1 MPSTGNGAERKQSA
15 RTDSE
20 SGGTNRAIT
29 RRRYLT
35 ATGIVGATA
44 LAGCSG
50 GDGGGGGDGNGES
63 GGGGDGGDGG
73 STGNGSNSA
82 ATELSVAA
90 VEGSGRLFKRLMD
103 EYVSDDTGIDV
114 SVQLFPYANLFEKT
128 NSILSTQSDAYDIM
142 FMDDPWFPQFA
153 ANVDPLLDWLPGEL
167 PRDQII
173 ENCVEIATWPT
184 PNAPTVPSA
193 EGLEQKVR
201 GQVIVGNTQLYAYNS
216 AYYDQVGADAPE
228 TWADVLEAGQQISEQ
243 IDGANGYIIRGKRGN
258 PAMANF
264 FSLGN
269 AVGGTM
275 FDENWRYQWD
285 GDAGTEAVRFWAE
298 DLKSISPDGV
308 TSFDS
313 DAVLNGLG
321 SGSAAQAPAWP
332 SAASLL
338 LDPDESQEANN
349 LEFIPIPK
357 GHTGAE
363 RQAPTQGN
371 WIMGINS
378 YVTDAKKKAAGQVIQ
393 SAISAEAQSKYVELG
408 GVPFRHD
415 TFENHMDAQTWFP
428 ALYESLQNAQ
438 WRPRTPLYSEF
449 GVNHG
454 QLLNTA
460 LAGDIS
466 PSEMT
471 SQAKEQI
478 ESTLQTAGYYS

>member
-1 MPSTGNGAERKQSA
+1 MASESQPSVDSDSAREKSRSTLSRRRFIASTGVASA
-15 RTDSE
+15 
-20 SGGTNRAIT
+20 
-29 RRRYLT
+29 
-35 ATGIVGATA
+35 VA
-44 LAGCSG
+44 LAGCG
-50 GDGGGGGDGNGES
+50 

-73 STGNGSNSA
+73 DGGGGSTGSGTNQA
-82 ATELSVAA
+82 ASELSVAA

-128 NSILSTQSDAYDIM
+128 SSILSAQSDAYDIM

-153 ANVDPLLDWLPGEL
+153 ANMDPLLDWLPGEL
-167 PRDQII
+167 PSDALIDQV
-173 ENCVEIATWPT
+173 EEIAKWPT
-184 PNAPTVPSA
+184 PGAPKVPSA
-193 EGLEQKVR
+193 EGKESTVK
-201 GQVIVGNTQLYAYNS
+201 GQVIVGNTQLYAYNKG
-216 AYYDQVGADAPE
+216 YYDQVGADAPE
-228 TWADVLEAGQQISEQ
+228 TWDDVLSAGKKITEQ
-243 IDGANGYIIRGKRGN
+243 VDGANGYIIRGKRGN

-269 AVGGTM
+269 AIGGEM
-275 FDENWRYQWD
+275 FNKDWRYNW
-285 GDAGTEAVRFWAE
+285 ASESGTAAVEFWARQLRE
-298 DLKSISPDGV
+298 ISPDGV
-308 TSFDS
+308 TSFNS

-338 LDPDESQEANN
+338 LDPEQSKEANN

-357 GHTGAE
+357 GHTGAK

-378 YVTDAKKKAAGQVIQ
+378 FVSDSKKKAAGEVIQ
-393 SAISAEAQSKYVELG
+393 SSISAEAQSKYVELG

-415 TFENHMDAQTWFP
+415 TFENHMDAQSWFP

-449 GVNHG
+449 GVSHG
-454 QLLNTA
+454 QLLNSC
-460 LAGDIS
+460 LAGDLS

-471 SQAKEQI
+471 SKAQNQI
-478 ESTLQTAGYYS
+478 ESTLSNAGYYE

>member
-1 MPSTGNGAERKQSA
+1 MF
-15 RTDSE
+15 
-20 SGGTNRAIT
+20 
-29 RRRYLT
+29 
-35 ATGIVGATA
+35 
-44 LAGCSG
+44 AGCLG
-50 GDGGGGGDGNGES
+50 GNGGGGG
-63 GGGGDGGDGG
+63 G
-73 STGNGSNSA
+73 STGGGSN
-82 ATELSVAA
+82 ATAEKLSVAA
-90 VEGSGRLFKRLMD
+90 VEGSGRLFKRLME
-103 EYVSDDTGIDV
+103 EYVVDDTGIDV

-153 ANVDPLLDWLPGEL
+153 PNVDPLLQWLPGDL
-167 PRDQII
+167 PKDQLIG
-173 ENCVEIATWPT
+173 NVVDIATWPT

-193 EGLEQKVR
+193 EGMEQKIR
-201 GQVIVGNTQLYAYNS
+201 GQVIVGNTQLYAYNQ
-216 AYYDQVGADAPE
+216 AYYDQIGAKAPE
-228 TWADVLEAGQQISEQ
+228 TWSDVYEAGRKITDQV
-243 IDGANGYIIRGKRGN
+243 DGANGYIIRGKRGN

-269 AVGGTM
+269 AIGGKM
-275 FDENWRYQWD
+275 FDENWRYQWTS
-285 GDAGTEAVRFWAE
+285 DAGTKAVEFWSRKLRE
-298 DLKSISPDGV
+298 ISPDGV

-313 DAVLNGLG
+313 DAVLTGLG
-321 SGSAAQAPAWP
+321 DGSAAQAPAWP

-338 LDPDESQEANN
+338 LDPDESKEANN
-349 LEFIPIPK
+349 ITFTPIPK
-357 GHTGAE
+357 GHTGAK

-378 YVTDAKKKAAGQVIQ
+378 HVDDSKKKAAGEVIQ

-415 TFENHMDAQTWFP
+415 TFENHMDAQSWFP

-460 LAGDIS
+460 LAGELS

-471 SQAKEQI
+471 QKAKQQI
-478 ESTLQTAGYYS
+478 ESTLENAGYYD

>member
-1 MPSTGNGAERKQSA
+1 MASESQSTRDSDSAREEGQSALSRRSFIASTGVASA
-15 RTDSE
+15 
-20 SGGTNRAIT
+20 
-29 RRRYLT
+29 
-35 ATGIVGATA
+35 VA
-44 LAGCSG
+44 LAGCG
-50 GDGGGGGDGNGES
+50 

-73 STGNGSNSA
+73 GSTGSGTNQTAS
-82 ATELSVAA
+82 ELSVAA

-128 NSILSTQSDAYDIM
+128 NSILSTKSDAYDIM

-153 ANVDPLLDWLPGEL
+153 PNVDPLVQWLPGEL
-167 PRDQII
+167 PSDALIDQ
-173 ENCVEIATWPT
+173 VERIATWPT
-184 PNAPTVPSA
+184 PDAPKVPSA
-193 EGLEQKVR
+193 EGMEQQIR
-201 GQVIVGNTQLYAYNS
+201 GQVIVGNTQLYAYNKG
-216 AYYDQVGADAPE
+216 YYDQVGADAPE
-228 TWADVLEAGQQISEQ
+228 TWGDVLSAGKKITNQ

-269 AVGGTM
+269 AIGGKM
-275 FDENWRYQWD
+275 FTKDWRYNWSTE
-285 GDAGTEAVRFWAE
+285 AGTKAVEFWAKE
-298 DLKSISPDGV
+298 LKSISPDGV
-308 TSFDS
+308 TSFNS

-338 LDPDESQEANN
+338 LDSEESQEANN
-349 LEFIPIPK
+349 IEFVPIPK
-357 GHTGAE
+357 GHEGAK

-378 YVTDAKKKAAGQVIQ
+378 HIADSRKKAAGEVIQ
-393 SAISAEAQSKYVELG
+393 SAISAEAQKQYVELG

-415 TFENHMDAQTWFP
+415 TFENNMDAQPWFP

-454 QLLNTA
+454 ELLNSA
-460 LAGDIS
+460 LAGDMS

-471 SQAKEQI
+471 QKAKNQI
-478 ESTLQTAGYYS
+478 ESTLENAGYYE